1 MSDPQKTE
9 RATPKRLREARE
21 KGELPR
27 SRELSTAIVVATGVV
42 ALMVS
47 GAGMAAKAADWLK
60 LALQPD
66 PAMLRSEEH
75 TSELQSLM
83 RISYAVF
90 CLKKKNHPSTRNTN
104 GHHRTKPILTNLIW
118 R

>member
-66 PAMLRSEEH
+66 PAMLAASSRMLPGVGELVMGGFAIVLPLLVAGVVTEVGRATSREKGSE
-75 TSELQSLM
+75 S
-83 RISYAVF
+83 
-90 CLKKKNHPSTRNTN
+90 
-104 GHHRTKPILTNLIW
+104 
-118 R
+118 

>member
-66 PAMLRSEEH
+66 PAMLAASSR
-75 TSELQSLM
+75 LLPGLGGLVM
-83 RISYAVF
+83 LGLWM
-90 CLKKKNHPSTRNTN
+90 CLPLLVIGTASSGGR
-104 GHHRTKPILTNLIW
+104 GCCSDVIVGV
-118 R
+118 